1 MFLKILDSRKVCDN
15 RLAVYGKMA
24 LTLPTPHT
32 GFSKIFLFPDNLF
45 LKFGIVMGN

>member
-32 GFSKIFLFPDNLF
+32 GWPKIFLFSDDLLLN
-45 LKFGIVMGN
+45 FGIVRGN